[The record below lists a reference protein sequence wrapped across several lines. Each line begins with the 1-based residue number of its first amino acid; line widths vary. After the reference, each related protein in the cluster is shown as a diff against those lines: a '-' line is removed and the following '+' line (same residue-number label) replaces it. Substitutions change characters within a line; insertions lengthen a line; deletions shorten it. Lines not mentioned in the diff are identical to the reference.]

1 MILINID
8 NPDVRRSCIQ
18 DLAPENMRVVIKAL
32 YRLSLSN
39 DPDTKQADLLAGIL
53 TSQMQLTG
61 YYIEDE
67 KED

>member
-39 DPDTKQADLLAGIL
+39 DPDAKQADLLAGIL